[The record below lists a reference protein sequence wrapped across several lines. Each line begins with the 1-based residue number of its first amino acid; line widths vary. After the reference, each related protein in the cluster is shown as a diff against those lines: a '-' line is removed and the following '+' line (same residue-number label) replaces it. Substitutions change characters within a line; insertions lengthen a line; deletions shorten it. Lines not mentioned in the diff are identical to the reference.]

1 MAALDEEDVVDVG
14 AGGTLVQ
21 GQPLETN
28 VSRQV
33 FVKHPCP
40 CGTKIRNLKCCFFC
54 SLKLKTSYCI
64 LPLHRDTI
72 FSRVEKTTCP
82 VEPVS
87 LKLLSIIPF
96 EHLTKEVELLVEF
109 KCKLITDH

>member
-14 AGGTLVQ
+14 AGGALVQ

-40 CGTKIRNLKCCFFC
+40 CANINQKSKMFFL
-54 SLKLKTSYCI
+54 SLKPQASL
-64 LPLHRDTI
+64 LHLA
-72 FSRVEKTTCP
+72 FVKYEKHLCSKRYEKNHPSSKNMKKSP
-82 VEPVS
+82 VQ
-87 LKLLSIIPF
+87 
-96 EHLTKEVELLVEF
+96 
-109 KCKLITDH
+109 